1 VEVSYFRKEM
11 LEYIRRI
18 NENTN
23 KMFLPIIQQYGLTML
38 QYMIL
43 VELKNS
49 PHTIGSLAYGI
60 HAAGPNI
67 SSICKKLENRK
78 ILMRVRDSEDERVVK
93 VTLAPKGNEIVSEV
107 EEQLN
112 ERINRVEG
120 VTEETFNEIIRGLEQ
135 LNCMLEKVVV
145 NQ

>member
-1 VEVSYFRKEM
+1 MEVSYFRKEM

-60 HAAGPNI
+60 HAA
-67 SSICKKLENRK
+67 
-78 ILMRVRDSEDERVVK
+78 
-93 VTLAPKGNEIVSEV
+93 APIFLPYARNLKTG
-107 EEQLN
+107 
-112 ERINRVEG
+112 R
-120 VTEETFNEIIRGLEQ
+120 F
-135 LNCMLEKVVV
+135 
-145 NQ
+145 